1 MTTLESNK
9 AVFLSYASED
19 AEAAL
24 RICSGLRQA
33 GIEVWFDRNEL
44 RGGDAWDA
52 SIRRQIKTCALF
64 IPIISRNTHAR
75 GEGYFRLE
83 WKLAIDRS
91 HLMARNLP
99 FLFPVAIDDTPN
111 SDERVPERFC
121 EVQWTR
127 LPGGVTS
134 SSFVERVQG
143 LLAVPAE
150 TDRLEPVRSAGTA
163 SWPNRASWSNPTSA
177 NTPRRALLA
186 AVIGLVVLGIAYVAI
201 QHLVLSK
208 HAMTSSAPATQSAS
222 AAPGSIPEQSIAVL
236 PFSDVSQQKD
246 QAYFSDGLSEELIN
260 QLSRI
265 PTLRVPAR
273 RSSFFFKGKSDDIA
287 TIAQRLR
294 VAHVLEGSVR
304 KSGSH
309 LRVTAELIRADN
321 GYHIWSESY
330 DAEFKDVFKMQDEI
344 ASAVVTALKLRLA
357 PLQRTASQNTSS
369 TEAYNDYLLA
379 RQLYARGAAGDYA
392 HAIEFLRKAI
402 ALDPNYAAAYADLA
416 LTEFALADS
425 TGDRTGTQRAL
436 QAADKAVALAPG
448 AAAGYSA
455 RGFIRSNFTWDW
467 NGAQSD
473 FRKALEL
480 EPSDAEVQDNYGQL
494 LQSLGRLP
502 EAIAAAKKATE
513 LDPLS
518 GPAWENLAR
527 FLTDA
532 GDYVAA
538 RAANGHAL
546 EFSPEGTYALN
557 NLGTLQLLEGS
568 PADALR
574 TFRQVGFEGFRLQG
588 VAMAEHSLGDIKESQ
603 QALDDLSAK
612 YAKDGPYE
620 IADIYAWRGEK
631 DQAFQWLARAYKQ
644 RDGGLSNLKS
654 DPLLASLRA
663 DARYE
668 DLLKQLNLP
677 L

>member
-1 MTTLESNK
+1 METTR

-19 AEAAL
+19 AQAAL

-33 GIEVWFDRNEL
+33 GIEVWFDQSEL

-52 SIRRQIKTCALF
+52 SIRRQIKSCALF
-64 IPIISRNTHAR
+64 IPIISKNSHAR

-91 HLMARNLP
+91 HLIAASLP
-99 FLFPVAIDDTPN
+99 FLLPVAIDDIPN
-111 SDERVPERFC
+111 NDDRVPERFC

-127 LPGGVTS
+127 LPDGVVS
-134 SSFVERVQG
+134 AGFVEHVKRLLTPPHPAGRPGAARIAAGPTPAPAAAPPRVLWAALIG
-143 LLAVPAE
+143 L
-150 TDRLEPVRSAGTA
+150 
-163 SWPNRASWSNPTSA
+163 
-177 NTPRRALLA
+177 
-186 AVIGLVVLGIAYVAI
+186 AVIGFGYAAI
-201 QHLVLSK
+201 QRLLPQ
-208 HAMTSSAPATQSAS
+208 HAGRSLAPVSQPESSAADT
-222 AAPGSIPEQSIAVL
+222 IPEQSIAVL
-236 PFSDVSQQKD
+236 PFTDVSPQKD

-273 RSSFFFKGKSDDIA
+273 RSSFFFKDRTDDIA
-287 TIAQRLR
+287 TIARRLR

-304 KSGSH
+304 KSGTH
-309 LRVTAELIRADN
+309 LRVAAELIRADN
-321 GYHIWSESY
+321 GYHIWSETY
-330 DAEFKDVFKMQDEI
+330 DTDFKDVFKMQDEI

-357 PLQRTASQNTSS
+357 PLQRTASQNTAN
-369 TEAYNDYLLA
+369 TEAYNDYLVA
-379 RQLYARGAAGDYA
+379 RQLYARGAGDDYL
-392 HAIEFLRKAI
+392 HATQSLRKAI

-416 LTEFALADS
+416 LAEFALADRN
-425 TGDRTGTQRAL
+425 GDQAGTERSL
-436 QAADKAVALAPG
+436 QAADKAVALAPE

-455 RGFIRSNFTWDW
+455 RGFIRSNSVWDW
-467 NGAQSD
+467 TGAQTD

-502 EAIAAAKKATE
+502 EAIAAARKATE

-527 FLTDA
+527 FLTDNR
-532 GDYVAA
+532 DYAAA
-538 RAANGHAL
+538 RAANAHAL

-557 NLGTLQLLEGS
+557 NLGTLQLLDGS

-588 VAMAEHSLGDIKESQ
+588 VAMAEHSLGNAKESQ
-603 QALDDLSAK
+603 EALDDLMAK

-620 IADIYAWRGEK
+620 IADVYAWRGEK
-631 DQAFQWLARAYKQ
+631 DKAFEWLDRAHKQ
-644 RDGGLSNLKS
+644 RDGGLANLKS
-654 DPLLASLRA
+654 DPLLASLRT
-663 DARYE
+663 DARYQ
-668 DLLKQLNLP
+668 DLLKSLELP
-677 L
+677 R

>member
-1 MTTLESNK
+1 METNK
-9 AVFLSYASED
+9 AAFLSYASED
-19 AEAAL
+19 AQAAL

-33 GIEVWFDRNEL
+33 GIEVWFDQSEL

-52 SIRRQIKTCALF
+52 SIRRQIRTCALF
-64 IPIISRNTHAR
+64 IPIISKNTHAR

-91 HLMARNLP
+91 HLIAGNLP
-99 FLFPVAIDDTPN
+99 FLLPVAIDDIPN
-111 SDERVPERFC
+111 NDDRVPERFC

-127 LPGGVTS
+127 LPAGAIS
-134 SSFVERVQG
+134 AAFIERVKG
-143 LLAVPAE
+143 LLTPPDASGKPLAA
-150 TDRLEPVRSAGTA
+150 RSATGPKPA
-163 SWPNRASWSNPTSA
+163 PAFAPPRGLWSLLIGL
-177 NTPRRALLA
+177 ALLGFGYA
-186 AVIGLVVLGIAYVAI
+186 AI
-201 QHLVLSK
+201 QQLLPQR
-208 HAMTSSAPATQSAS
+208 AGRSSTPVSQAESTAPDT
-222 AAPGSIPEQSIAVL
+222 IPEQSIAVL
-236 PFSDVSQQKD
+236 PFTDVSPQKD

-273 RSSFFFKGKSDDIA
+273 RSSFFFKDKSDDIA
-287 TIAQRLR
+287 TIARRLR

-304 KSGSH
+304 KTGAR

-321 GYHIWSESY
+321 GYHIWSETY
-330 DAEFKDVFKMQDEI
+330 DTDFKDVFKMQDEI

-357 PLQRTASQNTSS
+357 PLQRTAAQNTSN
-369 TEAYNDYLLA
+369 TGAYNDYLLA
-379 RQLYARGAAGDYA
+379 RQLYARGAGDDYL
-392 HAIEFLRKAI
+392 HAVQFLRKAI

-416 LTEFALADS
+416 LAEFALADRI
-425 TGDRTGTQRAL
+425 GDPPGTQRAL
-436 QAADKAVALAPG
+436 QAADKAVSLAPE

-455 RGFIRSNFTWDW
+455 RGFIRSNFVWDW
-467 NGAQSD
+467 AGAQAD

-494 LQSLGRLP
+494 LQSLGQLA
-502 EAIAAAKKATE
+502 EAIAAARKATE

-527 FLTDA
+527 FLTDNR
-532 GDYVAA
+532 DYAAA
-538 RAANGHAL
+538 RAANAHAL

-574 TFRQVGFEGFRLQG
+574 TYRQVGFEGFRLQG
-588 VAMAEHSLGDIKESQ
+588 VAMAEHTLGNAKESQ
-603 QALDDLSAK
+603 QALDDLIAK

-631 DQAFQWLARAYKQ
+631 DHAFQWLERAQQQ
-644 RDGGLSNLKS
+644 RDGGLANLKS
-654 DPLLASLRA
+654 DPLLASLRT
-663 DARYE
+663 DARYQ
-668 DLLKQLNLP
+668 DLLKSLNLP
-677 L
+677 R

>member
-1 MTTLESNK
+1 MTTSESNK

-24 RICSGLRQA
+24 RICSSLRQA

-64 IPIISRNTHAR
+64 IPIISGNTHAR

-91 HLMARNLP
+91 HLIAGNLP
-99 FLFPVAIDDTPN
+99 FLLPVAIDDTPN
-111 SDERVPERFC
+111 TDERVPERFC

-127 LPGGVTS
+127 LPGGETS
-134 SSFVERVQG
+134 PSFVERVRG
-143 LLAVPAE
+143 LLAGPAE
-150 TDRLEPVRSAGTA
+150 SGRSVPLRSAAAA
-163 SWPNRASWSNPTSA
+163 SWPNRTSA
-177 NTPRRALLA
+177 IAPRTAVLA
-186 AVIGLVVLGIAYVAI
+186 AVLGLAILGFAYAAI
-201 QHLVLSK
+201 QRLVLSK
-208 HAMTSSAPATQSAS
+208 HAMTPSAPATQSES
-222 AAPGSIPEQSIAVL
+222 AAPGGIPEQSIAVL
-236 PFSDVSQQKD
+236 PFTDVSEQKN

-304 KSGSH
+304 KSGAH

-321 GYHIWSESY
+321 GYHIWSETY
-330 DAEFKDVFKMQDEI
+330 DAEFKDVFKLQDEI

-379 RQLYARGAAGDYA
+379 RQLYARGAGDDYA
-392 HAIEFLRKAI
+392 RAVGFLRKAI
-402 ALDPNYAAAYADLA
+402 ALDANYAAAYADLA

-425 TGDRTGTQRAL
+425 TGDRAGTQRAIE
-436 QAADKAVALAPG
+436 AADRAVALAPE

-467 NGAQSD
+467 DGAQSD

-527 FLTDA
+527 FLTDK

-538 RAANGHAL
+538 RAANAHAL

-588 VAMAEHSLGDIKESQ
+588 VAMAEHSLGNVKESQ
-603 QALDDLSAK
+603 QALDDLTAK
-612 YAKDGPYE
+612 YSNDGPYE
-620 IADIYAWRGEK
+620 IADIYAWRGER

-654 DPLLASLRA
+654 DPLLASLRT

-668 DLLKQLNLP
+668 DFLKRLNLP
-677 L
+677 R

>member
-1 MTTLESNK
+1 MTTNLEPNK
-9 AVFLSYASED
+9 AVFLSYSSED

-24 RICSGLRQA
+24 RICTGLRQA
-33 GIEVWFDRNEL
+33 GIEVWFDQSEL

-64 IPIISRNTHAR
+64 VPVISRNTHAR

-83 WKLAIDRS
+83 WKLAVDRS
-91 HLMARNLP
+91 HLMAGNLP
-99 FLFPVAIDDTPN
+99 FLLPVAIDDIPN
-111 SDERVPERFC
+111 TDERVPERFS

-127 LPGGVTS
+127 LPDGVVSAAFSERVKRLLAPPDS
-134 SSFVERVQG
+134 SSAAAPAG
-143 LLAVPAE
+143 AAVRAAGPKPASIA
-150 TDRLEPVRSAGTA
+150 P
-163 SWPNRASWSNPTSA
+163 P
-177 NTPRRALLA
+177 RALWA
-186 AVIGLVVLGIAYVAI
+186 AVIGLIVLAI
-201 QHLVLSK
+201 GYAAIDRLILSN
-208 HAMTSSAPATQSAS
+208 HPATSSAPVSQSGASSPAT
-222 AAPGSIPEQSIAVL
+222 IPEQSIAVL
-236 PFSDVSQQKD
+236 PFTDVSPQKD

-304 KSGSH
+304 KSGTH
-309 LRVTAELIRADN
+309 LRVSAELIRADN
-321 GYHIWSESY
+321 GYHIWSETY
-330 DAEFKDVFKMQDEI
+330 DTEFKDVFKMQDEI
-344 ASAVVTALKLRLA
+344 ASAVVTALKIRLA
-357 PLQRTASQNTSS
+357 PLQRTASQNTSN

-379 RQLYARGAAGDYA
+379 RQLYARGAGDDYA

-416 LTEFALADS
+416 LSEFSLADR
-425 TGDRTGTQRAL
+425 TGDPAGTQRAL
-436 QAADKAVALAPG
+436 EAADKAVALAPN

-455 RGFIRSNFTWDW
+455 RGFIRSNSAWDW
-467 NGAQSD
+467 QGAQSD
-473 FRKALEL
+473 FRRALEL
-480 EPSDAEVQDNYGQL
+480 EPSDAEVQDNYAQL

-527 FLTDA
+527 FQTDHR
-532 GDYVAA
+532 DYAAA
-538 RAANGHAL
+538 RAANAHAL

-574 TFRQVGFEGFRLQG
+574 TFRQIGFEGFRLQG
-588 VAMAEHSLGDIKESQ
+588 VAMAEHSLGNAKESQ
-603 QALDDLSAK
+603 QALDDLIAK

-620 IADIYAWRGEK
+620 IADIHAWRGDK
-631 DQAFQWLARAYKQ
+631 DQAFQWLERAYKQ

-654 DPLLASLRA
+654 DPLLASLRS

-668 DLLKQLNLP
+668 DLLKKLNLP
-677 L
+677 R

>member
-1 MTTLESNK
+1 MTTNIEPNR

-24 RICSGLRQA
+24 RICAGLRQA
-33 GIEVWFDRNEL
+33 GIEVWFDQSEL

-52 SIRRQIKTCALF
+52 SIRRQIKACALF
-64 IPIISRNTHAR
+64 VPIISRNTRAR

-91 HLMARNLP
+91 HLMASNLP
-99 FLFPVAIDDTPN
+99 FFLPVAIDDIPST
-111 SDERVPERFC
+111 DERVPERFS

-127 LPGGVTS
+127 LPDGETS
-134 SSFVERVQG
+134 TGFIDRVKR
-143 LLAVPAE
+143 L
-150 TDRLEPVRSAGTA
+150 LEPSDA
-163 SWPNRASWSNPTSA
+163 SSNPVAARVALSETGPKLA
-177 NTPRRALLA
+177 PAPAPPRVLWAV
-186 AVIGLVVLGIAYVAI
+186 VIGLVVLGIGYGAI
-201 QHLVLSK
+201 QRRVLSK
-208 HAMTSSAPATQSAS
+208 HAVASLAPVSHS
-222 AAPGSIPEQSIAVL
+222 EAPRTIPEQSIAVL
-236 PFSDVSQQKD
+236 PFTDVSQQKD

-304 KSGSH
+304 KAGTH

-321 GYHIWSESY
+321 GYHIWSETY
-330 DAEFKDVFKMQDEI
+330 DTELKDVFKMQDEI

-379 RQLYARGAAGDYA
+379 RQLYARGASGDYM
-392 HAIEFLRKAI
+392 HAVEFSRKAI

-416 LTEFALADS
+416 LAEFALADRS
-425 TGDRTGTQRAL
+425 GDAAGTQRAVET
-436 QAADKAVALAPG
+436 ADKAVALAPG

-455 RGFIRSNFTWDW
+455 RGFIRSNFSWDW
-467 NGAQSD
+467 DGAQSD

-480 EPSDAEVQDNYGQL
+480 EPNDAEVQDNYAQL

-502 EAIAAAKKATE
+502 DAIAAARKATE

-518 GPAWENLAR
+518 GPAWENLSR
-527 FLTDA
+527 FLTDNR
-532 GDYVAA
+532 DYAAA
-538 RAANGHAL
+538 RAANAHAL

-574 TFRQVGFEGFRLQG
+574 TFRQIGFEGFRLQG
-588 VAMAEHSLGDIKESQ
+588 VAMAEHSLGNAKESQ
-603 QALDDLSAK
+603 QALDDLIAK

-620 IADIYAWRGEK
+620 IADIYAWRK
-631 DQAFQWLARAYKQ
+631 DKDEAFQWLERAYKQ

-654 DPLLASLRA
+654 DPLLASLRT

-668 DLLKQLNLP
+668 DLLKKLSLP
-677 L
+677 R

>member
-1 MTTLESNK
+1 METNK

-19 AEAAL
+19 AQAAL
-24 RICSGLRQA
+24 RICSGLREA
-33 GIEVWFDRNEL
+33 GIEVWFDQSEL

-52 SIRRQIKTCALF
+52 SIRRQIRTCALF
-64 IPIISRNTHAR
+64 IPIISKNTHAR

-91 HLMARNLP
+91 HLIAANLP
-99 FLFPVAIDDTPN
+99 FLLPVAIDDTPN
-111 SDERVPERFC
+111 NDERVPERFC

-127 LPGGVTS
+127 LPAGAIS
-134 SSFVERVQG
+134 AAFIERVKG
-143 LLAVPAE
+143 LLTPPEASSK
-150 TDRLEPVRSAGTA
+150 PVAAGSARG
-163 SWPNRASWSNPTSA
+163 PKPTSA
-177 NTPRRALLA
+177 IAPPRVLWSVL
-186 AVIGLVVLGIAYVAI
+186 IGLAVLGFGYAAI
-201 QHLVLSK
+201 QRLLPQQ
-208 HAMTSSAPATQSAS
+208 AGRPSAPVSQAETT
-222 AAPGSIPEQSIAVL
+222 APDSIPEQSIAVL
-236 PFSDVSQQKD
+236 PFTDVSPQKD

-273 RSSFFFKGKSDDIA
+273 RSSFFFKDKPDDIA
-287 TIAQRLR
+287 TIARRLR

-304 KSGSH
+304 KTGVR

-321 GYHIWSESY
+321 GYHIWSETY
-330 DAEFKDVFKMQDEI
+330 DTDFKDVFKMQDEI

-357 PLQRTASQNTSS
+357 PLQRTAAQNTSN

-379 RQLYARGAAGDYA
+379 RQLYARGAGDDYL
-392 HAIEFLRKAI
+392 HAIQFLRKAI

-416 LTEFALADS
+416 LAEFASADRI
-425 TGDRTGTQRAL
+425 GDPAGTRRAL
-436 QAADKAVALAPG
+436 QAADKAVSLAPE

-455 RGFIRSNFTWDW
+455 RGFIRSNFVWDW
-467 NGAQSD
+467 TGAQAD

-494 LQSLGRLP
+494 LQSLGRLA
-502 EAIAAAKKATE
+502 EAIAAARKATE

-527 FLTDA
+527 FLTDNR
-532 GDYVAA
+532 DYAAA
-538 RAANGHAL
+538 RAANAHAL

-588 VAMAEHSLGDIKESQ
+588 VAMAEHSLGDVKESQ
-603 QALDDLSAK
+603 QALDDLIAK

-631 DQAFQWLARAYKQ
+631 DQAFQWLERAQQQ
-644 RDGGLSNLKS
+644 RDGGLANLKS
-654 DPLLASLRA
+654 DPLLASLRT
-663 DARYE
+663 DARYQ
-668 DLLKQLNLP
+668 DLLKSLNLP
-677 L
+677 R